1 MAQILSANPKILS
14 LAMATAGTEYSQ
26 VIPAGTLRYTIRSRQ
41 DGTIK
46 LSFESGGNYI
56 TIPMGS
62 SYSEFDIR
70 TVKDLTMYITSTKNN
85 DVLEILLW
93 V

>member
-14 LAMATAGTEYSQ
+14 LAMTTSGTEYSQ
-26 VIPAGTLRYTIRSRQ
+26 ILPAGTLRYTIRSRNN
-41 DGTIK
+41 GTIQ
-46 LSFESGGNYI
+46 LAFESGGNYI

-62 SYSEFDIR
+62 AYSEFDIR
-70 TVKDLTMYITSTKNN
+70 TVKDLTMYVKSTKNN